1 MVSKQA
7 VPVEPPATAR
17 PAFFVVRE
25 GNRPMSVN
33 PVLWNLD
40 ERGVA
45 TVTLNR
51 PEVNNA
57 YDAGL
62 IGGVLAAMDDLGK
75 KPSLRVVV
83 LEGNGKHF
91 QAGADLKW
99 INGVRPKSP
108 DENEAVSRATF
119 EAVQRLNLLPIPTVA
134 LVQGGCFGG
143 GTGVISAC
151 DVVIAADNA
160 IFSITEVRWG
170 LTAAIIIPQL
180 CDAIGVRQ
188 VRRYALT
195 GERFD
200 AQEARRI
207 GLVHEVVPL
216 AELEGAGAKV
226 VEQLLANG
234 PEALAETKRLA
245 MESSFGGMRVDDEAY
260 ARLVRMHAARR
271 QTAEAS
277 EGLASFAEKRAGNW
291 RGKA

>member
-1 MVSKQA
+1 M
-7 VPVEPPATAR
+7 PA
-17 PAFFVVRE
+17 
-25 GNRPMSVN
+25 N
-33 PVLWNLD
+33 PVLWSLS
-40 ERGVA
+40 ESGVA

-62 IGGVLAAMDDLGK
+62 IHGVLAAMDELSK
-75 KPSLRVVV
+75 KPQLRVVV
-83 LEGNGKHF
+83 LKGNGKHF

-99 INGVRPKSP
+99 INAVRPQSP

-119 EAVQRLNLLPIPTVA
+119 EAVQRLNLLPVATVA

-143 GTGVISAC
+143 GTGIISAC

-160 IFSITEVRWG
+160 MFSITEVRWG

-195 GERFD
+195 GERFG
-200 AQEARRI
+200 AQDARRI

-216 AELEGAGAKV
+216 VDLEAAGAKV
-226 VEQLLANG
+226 VEQLLANA
-234 PEALAETKRLA
+234 PQAIAETKALA
-245 MESSFGGMRVDDEAY
+245 MESSFGGMDVDDEAY
-260 ARLVRMHAARR
+260 ARLVRMHAKKR
-271 QTAEAS
+271 QTGEAS

-291 RGKA
+291 AAGKT